1 MIYYTHEGKPYIK
14 YASNKIDEILKALA
28 NAQHNF
34 TELEKNGVNSFFK
47 NSQYSTLKDIF
58 NACGKSLKENKISI
72 ISTMARINTKNM
84 FIQTL
89 VHSESGQFLSSS
101 ADMGEYDNIHTV
113 GSKITYFRRYLLQ
126 PMLNLEGDIQ
136 TDDDGN
142 QAQKNDAPEKL
153 KIPKQKFNFDNVTPL
168 PENVFRKFSQ
178 DGKVVEEFD
187 KISDYTKKLATG
199 IIKYQNV
206 EVLQAN
212 RNEMERVLKYLQD
225 CKDNAENNMAKDTLT
240 QGLQL
245 IDSDNA

>member
-1 MIYYTHEGKPYIK
+1 MIYYTNEGKPYIK
-14 YASNKIDEILKALA
+14 YASDKIDEILKALA

-126 PMLNLEGDIQ
+126 PMLNLEGDVN
-136 TDDDGN
+136 TDDDANAG
-142 QAQKNDAPEKL
+142 
-153 KIPKQKFNFDNVTPL
+153 QKFDNGKKVDYDHIDGPFRQFAFNGSVT
-168 PENVFRKFSQ
+168 
-178 DGKVVEEFD
+178 EEFGD
-187 KISDYTKKLATG
+187 YESYTKKLANG
-199 IIKYQNV
+199 IIKYENIKCLKANV
-206 EVLQAN
+206 
-212 RNEMERVLKYLQD
+212 NEMNRVLKYLRMLANDTVAKKSAIQTLED
-225 CKDNAENNMAKDTLT
+225 GLKLVENN
-240 QGLQL
+240 
-245 IDSDNA
+245 NA

>member
-1 MIYYTHEGKPYIK
+1 MISYTNEGKPYIK
-14 YASNKIDEILKALA
+14 YASEQIDKILKALGT
-28 NAQHNF
+28 AQLKF
-34 TELEKNGVNSFFK
+34 KELEQSGRNSFYK
-47 NSQYSTLKDIF
+47 DSKYSTLKDIF
-58 NACGKSLKENKISI
+58 NACGQSLKENKISI

-142 QAQKNDAPEKL
+142 QAQKTDASEKL

-187 KISDYTKKLATG
+187 KISDYTKKLASG
-199 IIKYQNV
+199 IIKYNNV

>member
-1 MIYYTHEGKPYIK
+1 
-14 YASNKIDEILKALA
+14 
-28 NAQHNF
+28 
-34 TELEKNGVNSFFK
+34 
-47 NSQYSTLKDIF
+47 
-58 NACGKSLKENKISI
+58 
-72 ISTMARINTKNM
+72 M

-142 QAQKNDAPEKL
+142 QAQKTDAPEKL

-206 EVLQAN
+206 EAVSYTHL
-212 RNEMERVLKYLQD
+212 
-225 CKDNAENNMAKDTLT
+225 TLPT
-240 QGLQL
+240 KR
-245 IDSDNA
+245 IV